1 MLKSIFVVLLL
12 ICSFQIQSSY
22 AQCGTP
28 TNLQFVYAN
37 NVSTFSWDAVPGAT
51 SYYLEL
57 KYPSYSWSNLEY
69 ATVVNSNSLSLT
81 GVMQSIALDWRV
93 QAVCSSGSSSF
104 AQSSMSIPCPVPHS
118 LQVTNLGNHSAT
130 LNWAHDPGYNTMV
143 SDFLVAY
150 RAIGNSTW
158 ISLGNTFATTIN
170 VSNLQSGT
178 SYEWRVMQTC
188 AYFNSSYA
196 YASFTTSGPACAAVT
211 GLTTNSVNATQASI
225 SWNVS
230 PNAISYQVEYKP
242 STATTWSSPVNAAS
256 NSTTLNNLTPG
267 TTYTWRVIS
276 VCPSGT
282 NTSVVSNFTTTN
294 PTSCG
299 IPQGLQIVSASNTSL
314 TLGWTPVQG
323 ATSYQ
328 LRYRLLGSSGW
339 NIVSGIAGTSY
350 AINNLNIGATYETQL
365 RSVCTSGYSSYT
377 ASLNA
382 STTLCIS
389 AGNNTNE
396 WIDRFVL
403 GSIQRNSG
411 AEPGGYLQT
420 GIQTTLVR
428 GTNHQGQISAG
439 FSGTTRKQNYAVYVD
454 FNDNGNFND
463 AGERIFGSGLI
474 SNGNNF
480 NFNATIPAN
489 AALGVHA
496 MRVIMRRNGGPS
508 IQGCLENFL
517 GETEDYQ
524 VEVVANSNRPA
535 ELNAQD
541 AGQNKLFVA
550 PNPSSGLFQVS
561 TSSEIISGKYLV
573 RNIQGSVIQQG
584 LLNQTTHWELNLS
597 NHRPGIYF
605 LEVHDGSLPL
615 QVYKLLK
622 QE

>member
-1 MLKSIFVVLLL
+1 MVLL
-12 ICSFQIQSSY
+12 ICSFQVHTSH

-57 KYPSYSWSNLEY
+57 KYSSYSWSNPEY
-69 ATVVNSNSLSLT
+69 ATVVNGNSLSLT
-81 GVMQSIALDWRV
+81 GIMQSIALDWRV
-93 QAVCSSGSSSF
+93 QAVCSSGNSNF
-104 AQSSMSIPCPVPHS
+104 AQSTMSIPCPVPNS
-118 LQVTNLGNHSAT
+118 LQVSNVTSTSAT
-130 LNWAHDPGYNTMV
+130 LNWSYEPGYNTMV
-143 SDFLVAY
+143 SDFVVAY

-158 ISLGNTFATTIN
+158 ISLGNTFASTLTVN
-170 VSNLQSGT
+170 NLQSGT
-178 SYEWRVMQTC
+178 PYEWRVMQTC
-188 AYFNSSYA
+188 SYSNSSYA
-196 YASFTTSGPACAAVT
+196 YSSFSTTGPLCAAVN

-230 PNAISYQVEYKP
+230 PNANSYQVEYKP
-242 STATTWSSPVNAAS
+242 SNSSNWSSPLNAAS
-256 NSTTLNNLTPG
+256 NSTILNNLTPS
-267 TTYTWRVIS
+267 TTYNWRVIT
-276 VCPSGT
+276 VCSSGT
-282 NTSVVSNFTTTN
+282 STSLVSNFTTTN

-299 IPQGLQIVSASNTSL
+299 IPQGLQVVTAGNTSL
-314 TLGWTPVQG
+314 TLGWNAVSG

-328 LRYRLLGSSGW
+328 LRYRLAGTSGW
-339 NIVSGIAGTSY
+339 NSISNLVGPTTT
-350 AINNLNIGATYETQL
+350 INNLNIGAQYECQL
-365 RSVCTSGYSSYT
+365 RSVCTSGYSTYT
-377 ASLNA
+377 NSLMAN
-382 STTLCIS
+382 TLLCVS
-389 AGNNTNE
+389 AGDNTSE

-439 FSGTTRKQNYAVYVD
+439 FSGTTFKQNYAVYVD

-463 AGERIFGSGLI
+463 FGERIFGSGLI

-535 ELNAQD
+535 EFSAQE
-541 AGQNKLFVA
+541 AGQKNLAIA
-550 PNPSSGLFQVS
+550 PNPSTGLFQVN
-561 TSSEIISGKYLV
+561 SSFEIVSGKYQV
-573 RNIQGSVIQQG
+573 RDIQGRVIQQG
-584 LLNQTTHWELNLS
+584 LLNQTTHWELNLH
-597 NHRPGIYF
+597 NHNSGIYF
-605 LEVHDGSLPL
+605 LEVYDGSLPR
-615 QVYKLLK
+615 QVFKLLK

>member
-1 MLKSIFVVLLL
+1 MLKSIFIVVLL
-12 ICSFQIQSSY
+12 IGSFQVHTSH

-57 KYPSYSWSNLEY
+57 KYSSYSWSNPEY
-69 ATVVNSNSLSLT
+69 ATVVNGNSLSLT
-81 GVMQSIALDWRV
+81 GIMQSIALDWRV
-93 QAVCSSGSSSF
+93 QAVCSSGNSNF
-104 AQSSMSIPCPVPHS
+104 AQSTMSIPCPVPNS
-118 LQVTNLGNHSAT
+118 LQVSNVTSTSAT
-130 LNWAHDPGYNTMV
+130 LNWSYEPGYNTMV
-143 SDFLVAY
+143 SDFVVAY

-158 ISLGNTFATTIN
+158 ISLGNTFASTLTVN
-170 VSNLQSGT
+170 NLQSGT
-178 SYEWRVMQTC
+178 PYEWRVMQTC
-188 AYFNSSYA
+188 SYSNSSYA
-196 YASFTTSGPACAAVT
+196 YSSFSTTGPLCAAVN

-230 PNAISYQVEYKP
+230 PNANSYQVEYKP
-242 STATTWSSPVNAAS
+242 SNSSNWSSPLNAAS
-256 NSTTLNNLTPG
+256 SSIVLNNLTPS
-267 TTYTWRVIS
+267 TTYNWRVIT
-276 VCPSGT
+276 VCSSGT
-282 NTSVVSNFTTTN
+282 STSLVSNFTTTN

-299 IPQGLQIVSASNTSL
+299 IPQGLQVVTAGNTSL
-314 TLGWTPVQG
+314 TLGWNAVSG

-328 LRYRLLGSSGW
+328 LRYRLAGTSGW
-339 NIVSGIAGTSY
+339 NSISNLVGPTTT
-350 AINNLNIGATYETQL
+350 INNLNIGAQYECQL
-365 RSVCTSGYSSYT
+365 RSVCTSGYSTYT
-377 ASLNA
+377 NSLMAN
-382 STTLCIS
+382 TLLCVS
-389 AGNNTNE
+389 AGDNTSE

-439 FSGTTRKQNYAVYVD
+439 FSGTTFKQNYAVYVD

-463 AGERIFGSGLI
+463 FGERIFGSGLI

-535 ELNAQD
+535 EFSAQE
-541 AGQNKLFVA
+541 AGQKNLAIA
-550 PNPSSGLFQVS
+550 PNPSTGLFQVN
-561 TSSEIISGKYLV
+561 SSFEIVSGKYQV
-573 RNIQGSVIQQG
+573 RDIQGRVIQQG
-584 LLNQTTHWELNLS
+584 LLNQTTHWELNLH
-597 NHRPGIYF
+597 NHNSGIYF
-605 LEVHDGSLPL
+605 LEVYDGSLPR
-615 QVYKLLK
+615 QVFKLLK